1 MTSVLRKT
9 CLSCLKSKTD
19 GLTGEVCLSPIPRTF
34 VAYSLA
40 SLPYTRE
47 ANSTGNMANKK
58 IALVSGGNKGI
69 GFEIVRG
76 LLQAGCRVY
85 LGAREAAKG
94 QQAMAELA
102 AEGDIR
108 FLELDLDNQATL
120 DAAAARL
127 QREEGH
133 LDILVNNAGINA
145 AGDGSPSKATL
156 SGVEQAFQTNFLG
169 TLAVTQAFLPLVK
182 QAAAGRI
189 VNVSS
194 PLGSLALSSQNDW
207 GLLGYSASKAALNM
221 LTVQLAHELRD
232 TAIKVNSAAPGYTA
246 TDLNGFAG
254 TDTPA
259 QGAAE
264 AIRLALLPADGP
276 TGTASFA
283 TGPLP
288 W

>member
-1 MTSVLRKT
+1 M
-9 CLSCLKSKTD
+9 
-19 GLTGEVCLSPIPRTF
+19 E
-34 VAYSLA
+34 
-40 SLPYTRE
+40 
-47 ANSTGNMANKK
+47 NKK
-58 IALVSGGNKGI
+58 IALVTGGNKGI
-69 GFEIVRG
+69 GREIVRG
-76 LLQAGCRVY
+76 LLRAGCRVY

-94 QQAMAELA
+94 QQAVAELA
-102 AEGDIR
+102 PEGEVLFI
-108 FLELDLDNQATL
+108 ELDLTNQVSL
-120 DAAAARL
+120 AAAAAQL
-127 QREEGH
+127 QHAHGH
-133 LDILVNNAGINA
+133 LDILVNNAGINV
-145 AGDGSPSKATL
+145 AGDGPASTAAVRS
-156 SGVEQAFQTNFLG
+156 VEQALQTNFLG
-169 TLAVTQAFLPLVK
+169 TLAVTQTFLPLVR

-194 PLGSLALSSQNDW
+194 PLASLTLSGQNDW

-221 LTVQLAHELRD
+221 LTVQLAQELRA

-246 TDLNGFAG
+246 TDLNDFAG

-276 TGTASFA
+276 TGTTSSS

>member
-1 MTSVLRKT
+1 MAYLLTS
-9 CLSCLKSKTD
+9 
-19 GLTGEVCLSPIPRTF
+19 F
-34 VAYSLA
+34 VK
-40 SLPYTRE
+40 E
-47 ANSTGNMANKK
+47 ANPTGNMANKK

-94 QQAMAELA
+94 QQAVAELA
-102 AEGDIR
+102 AAGDVL
-108 FLELDLDNQATL
+108 FLELDIANQATL
-120 DAAAARL
+120 DAAAAHL

-145 AGDGSPSKATL
+145 AGDGAPSTAAVHSVAQVL
-156 SGVEQAFQTNFLG
+156 QTNLLG

-194 PLGSLALSSQNDW
+194 PLGSLTLSSQNDW

-264 AIRLALLPADGP
+264 AIWLALLPPDGP
-276 TGTASFA
+276 NGTISSS

>member
-1 MTSVLRKT
+1 M
-9 CLSCLKSKTD
+9 
-19 GLTGEVCLSPIPRTF
+19 E
-34 VAYSLA
+34 
-40 SLPYTRE
+40 
-47 ANSTGNMANKK
+47 NKK
-58 IALVSGGNKGI
+58 IALVTGGNKGI
-69 GFEIVRG
+69 GLEIVRG
-76 LLQAGCRVY
+76 LLRAGCCVY

-94 QQAMAELA
+94 QQAVAELA
-102 AEGDIR
+102 PEGELL
-108 FLELDLDNQATL
+108 FLELDLTNQASL
-120 DAAAARL
+120 DAAAAQV
-127 QREEGH
+127 QRAHGH

-145 AGDGSPSKATL
+145 ADDGRPSTAAL
-156 SGVEQAFQTNFLG
+156 RSVAQALQTNFLG
-169 TLAVTQAFLPLVK
+169 TLAVTQTFLPLVK

-194 PLGSLALSSQNDW
+194 PLGSLTLSGQNDW

-221 LTVQLAHELRD
+221 LTVQLAYELRD

-276 TGTASFA
+276 TGTSSSA

>member
-1 MTSVLRKT
+1 
-9 CLSCLKSKTD
+9 
-19 GLTGEVCLSPIPRTF
+19 
-34 VAYSLA
+34 
-40 SLPYTRE
+40 
-47 ANSTGNMANKK
+47 MANKK
-58 IALVSGGNKGI
+58 IALVTGGNKGI

-94 QQAMAELA
+94 QQAVAELA
-102 AEGDIR
+102 SAGDVL
-108 FLELDLDNQATL
+108 FLELDLANQATL
-120 DAAAARL
+120 DAAAAHL
-127 QREEGH
+127 QREESR
-133 LDILVNNAGINA
+133 LDILVNNAGINV
-145 AGDGSPSKATL
+145 AGDGSPSTVDVR
-156 SGVEQAFQTNFLG
+156 SVEQALQTNFLG
-169 TLAVTQAFLPLVK
+169 TLAVTQTFLPLVK
-182 QAAAGRI
+182 QAEAGRI

-194 PLGSLALSSQNDW
+194 PLGSLTLSGQNDW

-221 LTVQLAHELRD
+221 LTVQLAHELRE
-232 TAIKVNSAAPGYTA
+232 TAIKINSAAPGYTA

-276 TGTASFA
+276 TGTTSSA

>member
-1 MTSVLRKT
+1 M
-9 CLSCLKSKTD
+9 
-19 GLTGEVCLSPIPRTF
+19 E
-34 VAYSLA
+34 
-40 SLPYTRE
+40 
-47 ANSTGNMANKK
+47 NKK
-58 IALVSGGNKGI
+58 IALVTGGNKGI
-69 GFEIVRG
+69 GLEIVRG
-76 LLQAGCRVY
+76 LLRAGCRVY

-94 QQAMAELA
+94 QQVVAELA
-102 AEGDIR
+102 LEGEIL
-108 FLELDLDNQATL
+108 FLELDLTNQASL
-120 DAAAARL
+120 GAAAARV
-127 QREEGH
+127 QHEHGH
-133 LDILVNNAGINA
+133 LDILVNNAGINV
-145 AGDGSPSKATL
+145 AGDGLPSTAAL
-156 SGVEQAFQTNFLG
+156 PSVEQVLQTNFLG
-169 TLAVTQAFLPLVK
+169 TLAVTQAFLPLVR

-194 PLGSLALSSQNDW
+194 PLGSLMLSGQNDW

-221 LTVQLAHELRD
+221 LTVQLAYELRA

-276 TGTASFA
+276 TGTTSSA

>member
-1 MTSVLRKT
+1 
-9 CLSCLKSKTD
+9 
-19 GLTGEVCLSPIPRTF
+19 
-34 VAYSLA
+34 
-40 SLPYTRE
+40 
-47 ANSTGNMANKK
+47 MANKK

-85 LGAREAAKG
+85 LGAREATKG
-94 QQAMAELA
+94 QQAVAELA
-102 AEGDIR
+102 TEGDVL
-108 FLELDLDNQATL
+108 FLEVDLANQTTL
-120 DAAAARL
+120 DAAAAHL
-127 QREEGH
+127 QREEGR

-145 AGDGSPSKATL
+145 AGDGSPSKADVH
-156 SGVEQAFQTNFLG
+156 SVAQALQTNFLG
-169 TLAVTQAFLPLVK
+169 TLAVTQTFLPLVK
-182 QAAAGRI
+182 QAATGRI

-194 PLGSLALSSQNDW
+194 PLGSLILSGQNDW

-221 LTVQLAHELRD
+221 LTVQLAYELRD

-264 AIRLALLPADGP
+264 AIRLALLPAAGP
-276 TGTASFA
+276 TGTTSSS

>member
-1 MTSVLRKT
+1 
-9 CLSCLKSKTD
+9 
-19 GLTGEVCLSPIPRTF
+19 
-34 VAYSLA
+34 
-40 SLPYTRE
+40 
-47 ANSTGNMANKK
+47 MANKK
-58 IALVSGGNKGI
+58 IALVTGGNKGI

-76 LLQAGCRVY
+76 MLQAGCRVY
-85 LGAREAAKG
+85 LGAREAARG
-94 QQAMAELA
+94 QQAAAELA
-102 AEGDIR
+102 SVGDVR
-108 FLELDLDNQATL
+108 FLELDLSNPATL
-120 DAAAARL
+120 DAAARQL

-133 LDILVNNAGINA
+133 LDILVNNAGINVP
-145 AGDGSPSKATL
+145 GDGAPGTADVRS
-156 SGVEQAFQTNFLG
+156 VEQALQTNFVG

-182 QAAAGRI
+182 QAMAGRI

-194 PLGSLALSSQNDW
+194 PLGSLTLVGQHDW

-221 LTVQLAHELRD
+221 LTVQLAYELRD

-276 TGTASFA
+276 TGTVSSSE
-283 TGPLP
+283 GLIP

>member
-1 MTSVLRKT
+1 
-9 CLSCLKSKTD
+9 
-19 GLTGEVCLSPIPRTF
+19 
-34 VAYSLA
+34 
-40 SLPYTRE
+40 
-47 ANSTGNMANKK
+47 MANTK
-58 IALVSGGNKGI
+58 IALVTGGNKGI

-85 LGAREAAKG
+85 LGAREEAKG
-94 QQAMAELA
+94 QQAAAALA
-102 AEGDIR
+102 AEGDVR
-108 FLELDLDNQATL
+108 FLALDLTSPATL
-120 DAAAARL
+120 DAAAAHL
-127 QREEGH
+127 QHAEGR

-145 AGDGSPSKATL
+145 AGDGTASTAAVGS
-156 SGVEQAFQTNFLG
+156 VEQALQTNFLG
-169 TLAVTQAFLPLVK
+169 ALAVTQALLPLVR

-194 PLGSLALSSQNDW
+194 PLGSLTLSGQNDW

-221 LTVQLAHELRD
+221 LTVQLAYELRD

-276 TGTASFA
+276 TGTASSSA
-283 TGPLP
+283 AGVLP

>member
-1 MTSVLRKT
+1 MT
-9 CLSCLKSKTD
+9 
-19 GLTGEVCLSPIPRTF
+19 
-34 VAYSLA
+34 
-40 SLPYTRE
+40 
-47 ANSTGNMANKK
+47 NKK

-85 LGAREAAKG
+85 LGAREGAKG
-94 QQAMAELA
+94 QQAVVELA
-102 AEGDIR
+102 PEGEVL
-108 FLELDLDNQATL
+108 FLELDLANQATL
-120 DAAAARL
+120 AAAAAHL
-127 QREEGH
+127 QREEGR
-133 LDILVNNAGINA
+133 LDILVNNAGINVP
-145 AGDGSPSKATL
+145 GDGTPSTADVR
-156 SGVEQAFQTNFLG
+156 SVEQALQNNFLG
-169 TLAVTQAFLPLVK
+169 TLAVTQVFLPLVK
-182 QAAAGRI
+182 QAVAGRI

-194 PLGSLALSSQNDW
+194 PLGSLTLSGQNDW

-221 LTVQLAHELRD
+221 LTAQLAYELRD

-264 AIRLALLPADGP
+264 AIRLALLPAAGP
-276 TGTASFA
+276 TGTMSSSE
-283 TGPLP
+283 GPLP

>member
-1 MTSVLRKT
+1 
-9 CLSCLKSKTD
+9 
-19 GLTGEVCLSPIPRTF
+19 
-34 VAYSLA
+34 
-40 SLPYTRE
+40 
-47 ANSTGNMANKK
+47 MANKK
-58 IALVSGGNKGI
+58 IALVTGGNKGI
-69 GFEIVRG
+69 GLEIVRG
-76 LLQAGCRVY
+76 LMQAGYRVY
-85 LGAREAAKG
+85 LGAREATKG
-94 QQAMAELA
+94 QQAVAELA
-102 AEGDIR
+102 AEGDVL
-108 FLELDLDNQATL
+108 FLEVDLANQATL
-120 DAAAARL
+120 DAAAAHL
-127 QREEGH
+127 QREEGC
-133 LDILVNNAGINA
+133 LDILVNNAGINVP
-145 AGDGSPSKATL
+145 GDGAPSTAAVR
-156 SGVEQAFQTNFLG
+156 SVEQVLQTNFLG
-169 TLAVTQAFLPLVK
+169 TLAVTQTFLPLVR

-194 PLGSLALSSQNDW
+194 PLGSLTLNGQNDW

-221 LTVQLAHELRD
+221 LTVQLAHELQD

-276 TGTASFA
+276 TGTTSSS

>member
-1 MTSVLRKT
+1 
-9 CLSCLKSKTD
+9 
-19 GLTGEVCLSPIPRTF
+19 
-34 VAYSLA
+34 
-40 SLPYTRE
+40 
-47 ANSTGNMANKK
+47 MANKK
-58 IALVSGGNKGI
+58 IALVTGGNKGI

-94 QQAMAELA
+94 QQAVAELA
-102 AEGDIR
+102 AEGDVL
-108 FLELDLDNQATL
+108 FLEVDLGNQATL
-120 DAAAARL
+120 DAAAAHL
-127 QREEGH
+127 HREEGY
-133 LDILVNNAGINA
+133 LDILVNNAGINVP
-145 AGDGSPSKATL
+145 GDGAPS
-156 SGVEQAFQTNFLG
+156 QADVRSVGQVIQTNFLG

-194 PLGSLALSSQNDW
+194 PLGSLTFSGQNDW

-221 LTVQLAHELRD
+221 LTVQLAYELHS
-232 TAIKVNSAAPGYTA
+232 TTIKVNSATPGYTA

-276 TGTASFA
+276 SGTASSID
-283 TGPLP
+283 GLLP

>member
-1 MTSVLRKT
+1 
-9 CLSCLKSKTD
+9 
-19 GLTGEVCLSPIPRTF
+19 
-34 VAYSLA
+34 
-40 SLPYTRE
+40 
-47 ANSTGNMANKK
+47 MADKK
-58 IALVSGGNKGI
+58 IALVTGGNKGI

-85 LGAREAAKG
+85 LGAREATKG
-94 QQAMAELA
+94 QQAAAELA
-102 AEGDIR
+102 AEGDVR
-108 FLELDLDNQATL
+108 FLKIDLTDQATL
-120 DAAAARL
+120 DAAAVHL
-127 QREEGH
+127 QREEGR
-133 LDILVNNAGINA
+133 LDILVNNAGINVP
-145 AGDGSPSKATL
+145 GDGSASTADVR
-156 SGVEQAFQTNFLG
+156 SVAQALQTNFLG
-169 TLAVTQAFLPLVK
+169 ALAVTQTLLPLVK

-194 PLGSLALSSQNDW
+194 PLGSLTLVGQHDW

-221 LTVQLAHELRD
+221 LTVQLAYELRD

-264 AIRLALLPADGP
+264 AIRLALLPPGGP
-276 TGTASFA
+276 TGTTSSAD
-283 TGPLP
+283 GPIP

>member
-1 MTSVLRKT
+1 
-9 CLSCLKSKTD
+9 
-19 GLTGEVCLSPIPRTF
+19 
-34 VAYSLA
+34 
-40 SLPYTRE
+40 
-47 ANSTGNMANKK
+47 MANKK
-58 IALVSGGNKGI
+58 IALVTGGNKGI

-94 QQAMAELA
+94 QQAVAELA
-102 AEGDIR
+102 AEGDVH
-108 FLELDLDNQATL
+108 FLEVDLANQATL
-120 DAAAARL
+120 DAAAAHL

-133 LDILVNNAGINA
+133 LDILVNNAGINVPSDGLASTA
-145 AGDGSPSKATL
+145 AVRS
-156 SGVEQAFQTNFLG
+156 VEQALQTNFIG
-169 TLAVTQAFLPLVK
+169 TLTATQTFLPLVK

-194 PLGSLALSSQNDW
+194 PLGSLTLSGQNDW

-221 LTVQLAHELRD
+221 LTAQLAYELRD
-232 TAIKVNSAAPGYTA
+232 TTIKVNSAAPGYTA

-264 AIRLALLPADGP
+264 AIRLALLPPNGP
-276 TGTASFA
+276 TGTMSSAE
-283 TGPLP
+283 GLLP

>member
-1 MTSVLRKT
+1 MV
-9 CLSCLKSKTD
+9 
-19 GLTGEVCLSPIPRTF
+19 
-34 VAYSLA
+34 
-40 SLPYTRE
+40 
-47 ANSTGNMANKK
+47 NKK
-58 IALVSGGNKGI
+58 IALVTGGNKGI

-94 QQAMAELA
+94 QQAAAELA
-102 AEGDIR
+102 AEGDVS
-108 FLELDLDNQATL
+108 FLEVDLGNQAAL
-120 DAAAARL
+120 DAAAAHL

-133 LDILVNNAGINA
+133 LDILVNNAAINVP
-145 AGDGSPSKATL
+145 GDGSASTADVRSIGQVLK
-156 SGVEQAFQTNFLG
+156 TNFVG
-169 TLAVTQAFLPLVK
+169 TLAVTQTFLPLVK

-194 PLGSLALSSQNDW
+194 PLASLTLSRQNDW
-207 GLLGYSASKAALNM
+207 GVLGYSASKAALNM
-221 LTVQLAHELRD
+221 LTVQLAYELRD
-232 TAIKVNSAAPGYTA
+232 TGIKVNSAAPGYTA

-264 AIRLALLPADGP
+264 AIRLALLPAEGP
-276 TGTASFA
+276 TGTMSSSD
-283 TGPLP
+283 GLLP

>member
-1 MTSVLRKT
+1 MT
-9 CLSCLKSKTD
+9 
-19 GLTGEVCLSPIPRTF
+19 
-34 VAYSLA
+34 
-40 SLPYTRE
+40 
-47 ANSTGNMANKK
+47 NKK
-58 IALVSGGNKGI
+58 IALVTGGNKGI

-94 QQAMAELA
+94 QQAIAELA
-102 AEGDIR
+102 AEGDVR
-108 FLELDLDNQATL
+108 FLEVDLGNQTTL
-120 DAAAARL
+120 DAAAAHL

-133 LDILVNNAGINA
+133 LDILVNNAGINVP
-145 AGDGSPSKATL
+145 GDGSASTAAVR
-156 SGVEQAFQTNFLG
+156 SVEQALHTNFLG
-169 TLAVTQAFLPLVK
+169 TLSVTQAFLPLVK

-194 PLGSLALSSQNDW
+194 PLGSLTLNGQNDW

-221 LTVQLAHELRD
+221 FTVQLANELRD

-259 QGAAE
+259 QGASG
-264 AIRLALLPADGP
+264 AIWLALLPADGP
-276 TGTASFA
+276 TGTLSSSA
-283 TGPLP
+283 GILP